1 MVRSWTKDQDRINW
15 NLGKREKPNVTF
27 GPGIWFGWVGMIV
40 LLAGGIA
47 LGKLS
52 NRKVDFD
59 STGSKSKTTGSYFKF
74 QLFHQGS
81 FKDAIIHCKFLAR
94 I

>member
-1 MVRSWTKDQDRINW
+1 MNW

-47 LGKLS
+47 LGKFCHL
-52 NRKVDFD
+52 K
-59 STGSKSKTTGSYFKF
+59 STSIQPEVKTEPEVMLNFSSFIKAHSKTP
-74 QLFHQGS
+74 LFIANS
-81 FKDAIIHCKFLAR
+81 
-94 I
+94 

>member
-1 MVRSWTKDQDRINW
+1 M

-47 LGKLS
+47 LGKLCH
-52 NRKVDFD
+52 RK
-59 STGSKSKTTGSYFKF
+59 STSIQPEVKTEPEVMFNFSSFIKAHSKTP
-74 QLFHQGS
+74 LFIANS
-81 FKDAIIHCKFLAR
+81 
-94 I
+94 

>member
-1 MVRSWTKDQDRINW
+1 MVRSSIHDLSFLRRIHRDRENW

-47 LGKLS
+47 LGKFS
-52 NRKVDFD
+52 VR
-59 STGSKSKTTGSYFKF
+59 S
-74 QLFHQGS
+74 
-81 FKDAIIHCKFLAR
+81 
-94 I
+94 

>member
-1 MVRSWTKDQDRINW
+1 MCDQDRINW

-47 LGKLS
+47 LGKFFYRKS
-52 NRKVDFD
+52 TSIQPEVSQNRPEVILNFSSFIKAY
-59 STGSKSKTTGSYFKF
+59 SKTP
-74 QLFHQGS
+74 LFIANS
-81 FKDAIIHCKFLAR
+81 
-94 I
+94 

>member
-1 MVRSWTKDQDRINW
+1 MNW
-15 NLGKREKPNVTF
+15 NLGEREKPNVTF

-47 LGKLS
+47 LGELC
-52 NRKVDFD
+52 NRK
-59 STGSKSKTTGSYFKF
+59 STSTQPEVNEKQPEVIFQF

>member
-1 MVRSWTKDQDRINW
+1 MKDQDRINW

-47 LGKLS
+47 LGKLF
-52 NRKVDFD
+52 NRK
-59 STGSKSKTTGSYFKF
+59 STSIQPEVSQKQPEVIFQF
-74 QLFHQGS
+74 QLFHQGL